1 MKLDNSINSFLHNS
15 EILNTLESKTNINR
29 KSLTIFGGL
38 SICFI
43 IYYIMGMG
51 LVANLIGFLYPSYK
65 SFKSLQSKKPDD
77 DEQWLMYWI
86 VYSFFNLI
94 EIFTN
99 IIFGWI
105 PFYYQFKLIFLIWL
119 AHDTTRGA
127 QLIYKKYLE
136 KYLIT
141 YEVKIDETMTN
152 INKKVNQTIN
162 NQINNSIQD
171 TITDTINNT
180 VDNVLNNES
189 ESVNNEQDSIKKDK

>member
-77 DEQWLMYWI
+77 DEQWLMYFHNLFGNMF
-86 VYSFFNLI
+86 VKCSMFSQFFQSFRMCLDL
-94 EIFTN
+94 
-99 IIFGWI
+99 FG
-105 PFYYQFKLIFLIWL
+105 PFSDGCGGYRHVEDLYQHILKP
-119 AHDTTRGA
+119 
-127 QLIYKKYLE
+127 
-136 KYLIT
+136 
-141 YEVKIDETMTN
+141 V
-152 INKKVNQTIN
+152 
-162 NQINNSIQD
+162 
-171 TITDTINNT
+171 
-180 VDNVLNNES
+180 
-189 ESVNNEQDSIKKDK
+189 